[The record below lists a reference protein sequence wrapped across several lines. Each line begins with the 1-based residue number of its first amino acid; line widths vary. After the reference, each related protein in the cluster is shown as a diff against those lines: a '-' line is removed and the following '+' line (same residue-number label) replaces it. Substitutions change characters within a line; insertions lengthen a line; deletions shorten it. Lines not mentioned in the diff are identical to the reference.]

1 MQFKIHDS
9 AMQIHSYSMSSKNR
23 WFLSPEKSYRHPGPW
38 AFTGPAKT
46 YKFACSPSLVLLTQ
60 WWDHNM
66 DRSSRHTAPHT
77 CQRVR
82 VDTQREFHR
91 TSQPSQATTTT
102 DLWESWR
109 DGNNASRMNPTK
121 PLINS
126 AYPLA
131 CSRLPMLPSTQSFAS
146 SSSLSACAWRRRS
159 RSRRGRLCRK
169 AFR

>member
-1 MQFKIHDS
+1 
-9 AMQIHSYSMSSKNR
+9 
-23 WFLSPEKSYRHPGPW
+23 
-38 AFTGPAKT
+38 
-46 YKFACSPSLVLLTQ
+46 
-60 WWDHNM
+60 M

-131 CSRLPMLPSTQSFAS
+131 CSHLPMLPSTQSFAS